1 MVREFELPDVGEGL
15 TEAEIVTWLVD
26 PGDAVTE
33 DQPVAEVETDKAVV
47 EVPAP
52 VDGTV
57 RDLLAEE
64 GEMVPVGEV
73 IITFDVEGEAPD
85 ASEPGSGERS
95 EPREGKAPD
104 ASEPGSGERSEPREG
119 EAVQEEPTEAEAAA
133 AGEGAD
139 GGSVT
144 GGGEP
149 AGGEPAAAEA
159 STADADEVTETEGR
173 VFAAPSA
180 RRLARELG
188 VDIGSVEGSGPGGRV
203 TEGDV
208 RAAAEAGEEQ
218 AGGAAAVDTGGSE
231 SATRRVEE
239 EEEEQATA
247 TSAQDGATPVESA
260 DRERTLAAPATRKI
274 AEEEGVDIDAVPT
287 DGTKDGE
294 AFVTG
299 DQVQQYAKAQQ
310 AAQAADAEA
319 VSAGREAEA
328 AGEPE
333 RIPYRGV
340 RRTIGQQMEQSKFTA
355 PHVTHHDQVDVT
367 GLVAAR
373 GRLKQRAEE
382 RGTKLTYMPFVV
394 KAVVAALKEHPILNS
409 QLDEDAEE
417 IVVRGEYNIGVATAT
432 DAGLM
437 VPVVTHA
444 DRKGMLEI
452 ADEMGEL
459 IESARDRS
467 IAREE
472 MQGGTFTITNFGAIG
487 GEYATPIINY
497 PETAILGLG
506 AIKDRPWVVER
517 EAPGA
522 SAGANSA
529 ERSSADR
536 SSGRSPRE
544 DGDAVSKE
552 VEARKVMTLSLSIDH
567 RVIDG
572 ADAAQFVNTLKEY
585 LQTPELLLLE

>member
-73 IITFDVEGEAPD
+73 IITFAV
-85 ASEPGSGERS
+85 
-95 EPREGKAPD
+95 
-104 ASEPGSGERSEPREG
+104 EG
-119 EAVQEEPTEAEAAA
+119 EAVQEEPTDAEAAA
-133 AGEGAD
+133 AGDGAD
-139 GGSVT
+139 GEAAT
-144 GGGEP
+144 GGTEP
-149 AGGEPAAAEA
+149 AGGESAESA
-159 STADADEVTETEGR
+159 TTTSDADGVTESEGR

-180 RRLARELG
+180 RRLARERG
-188 VDIGSVEGSGPGGRV
+188 VDVGAVEGSGPGGRV

-208 RAAAEAGEEQ
+208 EAAAEAGDEPADGPTAD
-218 AGGAAAVDTGGSE
+218 AGGAE
-231 SATRRVEE
+231 SATRQVDEGE
-239 EEEEQATA
+239 PTA
-247 TSAQDGATPVESA
+247 STSAADADGATPVEAA
-260 DRERTLAAPATRKI
+260 DRERTLAAPATRKV
-274 AEEEGVDIDAVPT
+274 AEEAGVDVDAVPT
-287 DGTKDGE
+287 EETKEGE
-294 AFVTG
+294 PFVTAE
-299 DQVQQYAKAQQ
+299 QVRQYVEAQR

-319 VSAGREAEA
+319 VSADTVAE
-328 AGEPE
+328 GEDE
-333 RIPYRGV
+333 HIPYRGV
-340 RRTIGQQMEQSKFTA
+340 RRTIGQQMEQSKYTA
-355 PHVTHHDQVDVT
+355 PHVTHHDRVDVT

-373 GRLKQRAEE
+373 GRLKARAAE
-382 RGTKLTYMPFVV
+382 RGTSLTYMPFVV

-417 IVVRGEYNIGVATAT
+417 IVVRGEFNIGIATAT

-506 AIKDRPWVVER
+506 AITDRPWIVER
-517 EAPGA
+517 EAQA
-522 SAGANSA
+522 AGADSA
-529 ERSSADR
+529 ERRSADR
-536 SSGRSPRE
+536 SSGPRE
-544 DGDAVSKE
+544 DGDAVTKV

-572 ADAAQFVNTLKEY
+572 ADAARFVNTLKEY
-585 LQTPELLLLE
+585 LETPELLLLE